1 MDQINVLSMAQAV
14 TEKQPNPS
22 AAGNSQT
29 QSSSFREMLADRQKA
44 VDDSGEKTSP
54 AEKLEEQSSGKPT
67 VNQTNSD
74 MERMLWA
81 AFMLMPA
88 PPEKQMPM
96 PEDPEIQGSAPL
108 PVLAETEA
116 SGPQSGLQKPQTAPP
131 DAAAVMETLQ
141 PREQPLLRAEAAEQ
155 PVERADAGTKPEQL
169 RNTDVAIKQADESE
183 QKPAYSAETPV
194 FQEVSDIPIKVG
206 EAEVTEQPSEVRP
219 LKTQLSE
226 KLTQALEQGESKV
239 ELQLEPKNLGR
250 VQVEMTWD
258 QEGALHVSMY
268 AENSRTRAL
277 LEQDLAGL
285 RSVLSQNT
293 QQEVRVE
300 VSRQQESQ
308 QQNFYDGESG
318 GQNGRQQQEQH
329 QGRQRSEQDFLHQL
343 RLGLVSLDGEIFSW
357 KGSELI

>member
-1 MDQINVLSMAQAV
+1 MDQISVLSMAQAV
-14 TEKQPNPS
+14 TEKRQNPP
-22 AAGNSQT
+22 AAENSQT
-29 QSSSFREMLADRQKA
+29 QSSFREMLADRRKA
-44 VDDSGEKTSP
+44 LDKGGEEAFPTEKPEEENHGESTVSRTDSY
-54 AEKLEEQSSGKPT
+54 
-67 VNQTNSD
+67 

-357 KGSELI
+357 KGSELL